1 MSLLTLKRIKSNI
14 SGYILL
20 SVGYI
25 ISILVISICFSFS
38 KNVVKLSLD
47 DTHGIS
53 SHQSNIIVRSDKN
66 LINYN
71 DIENAASK
79 YSNSAKLEVNGIE
92 DRLPMPKDDIG
103 MEVYVVPVIYKN
115 KPEWLPNILS
125 GRFLTG
131 SESCSEEKKA
141 VIGVIVASVY
151 FPDGINDN
159 SYITLGNDKYKIIGI
174 AGRGNTGVLDYERN
188 IYIPLNTLPDKYKE
202 NLKEININIL
212 TEKNLIKQIQN
223 SMIND
228 ISKSLKDVQVSYAVS
243 NPYLN
248 NVYMSLGTMIIIS
261 VIILVVAVINII
273 SFSTFVIM
281 RRRREFA
288 ISKLLGATEKILG
301 LNVLYEML
309 IIGIISS
316 FIAML
321 IQICI
326 TPVIVNMLKGKM
338 FLTFFNVTYINLIIG
353 ILVAI
358 IIAIA
363 TTIVPFKKIVRLNAA
378 EEIKVE

>member
-66 LINYN
+66 LINYS
-71 DIENAASK
+71 DIVSIASK
-79 YSNSAKLEVNGIE
+79 YSNSAKLEINEIQ
-92 DRLPMPKDDIG
+92 DRLPMPKNDIG

-131 SESCSEEKKA
+131 SESCKDEKKA

-151 FPDGINDN
+151 FPDGINDH
-159 SYITLGNDKYKIIGI
+159 SYITLGNDKYKVIGI
-174 AGRGNTGVLDYERN
+174 VGRDNDWGLDYERN

-212 TEKNLIKQIQN
+212 TEKNLIKRIQN
-223 SMIND
+223 NMIND
-228 ISKSLKDVQVSYAVS
+228 ISKSLKDLQVSYAVI